1 MIANDNARRASRSQI
16 IIAGPGDRIG
26 VGARSIARNRTSG
39 SASDGDVL
47 AANFAQTQADA
58 LDNARIGVAHQI
70 RDAAQVSANRL
81 GATNTEI
88 RRRKRDA
95 KLLLNFANLA
105 TRRHP
110 VQEQQ
115 GDGQSKRPK
124 NRQSRRQRHS
134 EYS

>member
-1 MIANDNARRASRSQI
+1 MIANDNARRASRSQ

-81 GATNTEI
+81 GVTNTEI

-95 KLLLNFANLA
+95 RLLLNFAQNA
-105 TRRHP
+105 
-110 VQEQQ
+110 EQQ
-115 GDGQSKRPK
+115 GDGQRKRPK
-124 NRQSRRQRHS
+124 TGKVEGKDTASTRSRP
-134 EYS
+134 YN

>member
-58 LDNARIGVAHQI
+58 LDNAQIGVAHQI
-70 RDAAQVSANRL
+70 RDAA
-81 GATNTEI
+81 
-88 RRRKRDA
+88 
-95 KLLLNFANLA
+95 
-105 TRRHP
+105 
-110 VQEQQ
+110 
-115 GDGQSKRPK
+115 
-124 NRQSRRQRHS
+124 
-134 EYS
+134 